1 MASDVSVAGVT
12 VSVVFPLTPEND
24 AVIVVDPTPLL
35 VAIPALEIVAMDV
48 FDELQPV
55 WLVRSLLLL
64 SLYLPVALNC

>member
-1 MASDVSVAGVT
+1 VSVAGVT

-35 VAIPALEIVAMDV
+35 VAIPALEIVAMAV